1 MIVIAHR
8 GASGYVKENTLKSF
22 KAAFDMGAKYL
33 ETDIQRTKDGKL
45 VLYHDYILPGGKYI
59 KESSLEDLKKI
70 EVPEL
75 KDLFNLPGIADIK
88 INLEIKNDA
97 NLYPGIEEEIFKVI
111 NSAPNINK
119 NNLLI
124 SSFDFDT
131 LKRVRSL
138 DNSIKIGVLT
148 RNFDIKQPL
157 LVKAFSVNI
166 SASRITPQIIKTCKE
181 NNLKVLVYTVND
193 INSVLDLESLG
204 ADAIFSDYPDI
215 LSSK

>member
-75 KDLFNLPGIADIK
+75 KDLFNLPGIEDIK
-88 INLEIKNDA
+88 INLEIKNDV

-111 NSAPNINK
+111 NSTSNINK

-157 LVKAFSVNI
+157 SIKAFSVNI

-181 NNLKVLVYTVND
+181 NNLKVLVYTVN
-193 INSVLDLESLG
+193 NVKTALDLETLG